1 MIQASSFFSVN
12 LHPKKKSL
20 TYLFNRLET
29 NVKSCI
35 HPQILEFCPPFGLSC
50 GSIPVLYFFILS
62 TTYIIFFKCK
72 GSLIDTIID
81 SLIFQTKAFCTLLC
95 FFYFLKLWVL
105 KGISQDQTTNFLRAL
120 SWSMYLLSLGP
131 PRAFS
136 CILLF
141 FNFTRLKDAF

>member
-1 MIQASSFFSVN
+1 M
-12 LHPKKKSL
+12 
-20 TYLFNRLET
+20 FNRLET

-35 HPQILEFCPPFGLSC
+35 HPQILEFCSPFGLSC

-62 TTYIIFFKCK
+62 TTYIIFVKSK

-105 KGISQDQTTNFLRAL
+105 KGISQDQTTNFLKAL
-120 SWSMYLLSLGP
+120 SWSLYLLLLGP

-141 FNFTRLKDAF
+141 FLFHAFKKMPFSIF